1 MMFSVNILSKI
12 FMMMSRKIIV
22 FLEFFDRRLIVFWD
36 GLKVY
41 KEKKFVFNFCFEYI
55 NLDSIF
61 LISIIC
67 WL

>member
-41 KEKKFVFNFCFEYI
+41 KEKKFVFNCCFEYI